1 VAVWAAHEARGGG
14 QPFWEESRVFIYA
27 GGDSPGDPRSLSE
40 SGPHGSRRDP
50 VRGPRLE

>member
-1 VAVWAAHEARGGG
+1 MK
-14 QPFWEESRVFIYA
+14 PEEVEVDSSSGEDIRAFIYV
-27 GGDSPGDPRSLSE
+27 GDDSPGDPRSLSE